1 MKRPAKTAGPGMPT
15 RSGTYSSGV
24 RTGPSAYA
32 LQKIVIKKQEK
43 QLKKQATEV
52 KALCGQLLEREQ

>member
-1 MKRPAKTAGPGMPT
+1 MPT

-52 KALCGQLLEREQ
+52 KALCGQLVERKQ